1 MKSETLRSSQR
12 PGKTGGKF
20 FPALCNFL
28 GTLILILVILTCLPL
43 TVPRLLG
50 YDIFD
55 VVSGSM
61 EPEIPVGSVVYVE
74 QISPEKVE
82 AGDVIAFWRDGT
94 VVTHRVVENR
104 FVVGE
109 YITKGDAN
117 EAEDINPTRY
127 DDLVGRV
134 KLHIPVIGAL
144 MTLLASNVGKIYML
158 CLAACGVM
166 FNILA
171 GRIRDRQ
178 READRTEAMLR
189 REEEKAAEAQPRR
202 DRK

>member
-1 MKSETLRSSQR
+1 MTSKTLRSPQR
-12 PGKTGGKF
+12 PGKTGGKL
-20 FPALCNFL
+20 FPALCSFL

-50 YDIFD
+50 YDIFS

-61 EPEIPVGSVVYVE
+61 APEIPVGSVVYVE
-74 QISPEKVE
+74 RVAPEDVK
-82 AGDVIAFWRDGT
+82 AGDVIAFWRDGS

-117 EAEDINPTRY
+117 EAEDINPTQY
-127 DDLVGRV
+127 ADLVGRV
-134 KLHIPVIGAL
+134 KFHFPMLGQA
-144 MTLLASNVGKIYML
+144 MTLLASRVGKAYLL

-171 GRIRDRQ
+171 SRIRDRR
-178 READRTEAMLR
+178 REAERNRVRLS
-189 REEEKAAEAQPRR
+189 REEREAVEDLLRR
-202 DRK
+202 DRR